1 MWELSLIV
9 SVLGTCFFLIYLSTT
24 LQGDDKFIQ
33 PMKIFLVLV
42 ALFLMIIN
50 ASLPN
55 IIIDATNETTADLTN
70 TTVINLHNHINTNM
84 SILLYAIS
92 FFMIIFILYYMY
104 TVLMQ
109 HREKK
114 KLEKENE

>member
-1 MWELSLIV
+1 MWEISIII
-9 SVLGTCFFLIYLSTT
+9 SVLGTCFFLVYLATT

-33 PMKIFLVLV
+33 PMKIFLMLV

-50 ASLPN
+50 SSLPN
-55 IIIDATNETTADLTN
+55 AIIDATNETTADLTN

-84 SILLYAIS
+84 SILLYTIS
-92 FFMIIFILYYMY
+92 FFMSIFILYYVY
-104 TVLMQ
+104 SVLMQ

-114 KLEKENE
+114 RLEKENE